1 MRPRKSQQSGRAPR
15 QIYPSPQA
23 SPQFKCEPSATRWE
37 DLPVESRV
45 DPIGTYADVKW
56 GDQLHTHRE
65 FFTKMMYTF
74 KYPERVK
81 ITSIHF
87 TPKQ

>member
-1 MRPRKSQQSGRAPR
+1 M
-15 QIYPSPQA
+15 
-23 SPQFKCEPSATRWE
+23 
-37 DLPVESRV
+37 ESRV